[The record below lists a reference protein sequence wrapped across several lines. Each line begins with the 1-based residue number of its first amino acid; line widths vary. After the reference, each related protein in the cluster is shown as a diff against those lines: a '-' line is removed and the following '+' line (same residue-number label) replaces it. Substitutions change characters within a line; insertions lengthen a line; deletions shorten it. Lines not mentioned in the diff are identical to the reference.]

1 MILDGLITYSTHVIL
16 TNRTAIRKEGI
27 VIKKQ
32 RCSRLPGMWTCS
44 LTGEVPP
51 DKLLSMTLI
60 VKGKNGSPPSV
71 ELDPLGLW
79 LRPTDSVEGSEHIT
93 LKKRNDKK
101 S

>member
-1 MILDGLITYSTHVIL
+1 MLSDRG
-16 TNRTAIRKEGI
+16 G
-27 VIKKQ
+27 
-32 RCSRLPGMWTCS
+32 
-44 LTGEVPP
+44 PP
-51 DKLLSMTLI
+51 DKRLSMTLI

-71 ELDPLGLW
+71 ELDPLDLW